1 MDWCSVQAFRTLWRG
16 RHSLV
21 AALAAAALASAA
33 PERAFAQS
41 FQTAAPYA
49 ILMDYDT
56 GTVLFEKAAD
66 DLTAPASMAKTMAVE
81 VIFNEIKQGRLSLDS
96 EFVISENAWRKGG
109 GSSGGSA
116 MFAKLNDRIKL
127 SDLLRGI
134 IVQSGNDASI
144 AVAEGIAGTED
155 NFATMMTRR
164 AREIGLTKSTFRNST
179 GFHHPDQKV
188 TMRELAMLAAH
199 TIETYPE
206 LYKMYAER
214 EFTWNKIRQQNRNPL
229 LRLDIGA
236 DGLKTGYIEESGYG
250 LVASAVQAGQRL
262 ILAVNGLKSSRE
274 REAEARKL
282 LEWGFRAFEGRLLFE
297 KGAVIGEAKVFGGSR
312 GSVPLVAK
320 KPVRLLFPR
329 GTGER
334 VTARIVYTGPLK
346 PPVKEGTEVA
356 RLRVTRGEVQAL
368 DMPLYA
374 AEDVGV
380 GNLQQRAVDGLL
392 EFGTGLVR
400 KAFSRSVGGG

>member
-21 AALAAAALASAA
+21 AALGAAALASAA

-229 LRLDIGA
+229 LRLDVGA